1 MMYASE
7 LWLAKLTEARKLLN
21 ESVGAH
27 VCVGTLVDGD
37 DIADA
42 LLFVSARFQI
52 YVGACVGFWMISIEW
67 RRVQLR

>member
-27 VCVGTLVDGD
+27 VYVWVRLLMVMILPTPSFLSRPDSKSMLVH
-37 DIADA
+37 A
-42 LLFVSARFQI
+42 
-52 YVGACVGFWMISIEW
+52 
-67 RRVQLR
+67 